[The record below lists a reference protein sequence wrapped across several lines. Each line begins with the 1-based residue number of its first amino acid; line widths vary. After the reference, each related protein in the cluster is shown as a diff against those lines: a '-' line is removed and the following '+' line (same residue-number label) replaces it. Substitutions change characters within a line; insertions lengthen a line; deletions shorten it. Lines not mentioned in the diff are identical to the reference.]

1 MFGKFEVLN
10 EVKEEETVM
19 VKRKRGRK
27 LGFKMTQASRDKMSE
42 SHMGMTQPQEIK
54 DKIGNSMKKVWSDL
68 KEAAARNKE
77 KI

>member
-1 MFGKFEVLN
+1 MDKAKVGRPKGSLQSAAA
-10 EVKEEETVM
+10 
-19 VKRKRGRK
+19 RK
-27 LGFKMTQASRDKMSE
+27 KMSE